1 MVNTESIK
9 NDKGWTCEGE
19 GRAFTA
25 LFAVGVKY
33 VKEAANSGITTND
46 DRGSDG
52 VSVFSS

>member
-1 MVNTESIK
+1 MNTESVK
-9 NDKGWTCEGE
+9 NDRGYTCEGE

-33 VKEAANSGITTND
+33 VNETANSGITIKD
-46 DRGSDG
+46 DSGTDG

>member
-1 MVNTESIK
+1 MNAESIK
-9 NDKGWTCEGE
+9 NDGGWACEGE
-19 GRAFTA
+19 GRTFTT

-33 VKEAANSGITTND
+33 VKEAANNGITTND